1 MSERKILPIIM
12 NRFGNDVIK
21 LTKSNFKN
29 EIFWEVSDEHFL
41 SVIGLYIAV
50 EKNVNT
56 FRDMIAESYAL
67 LQEYQSWDSLSRIL
81 LSTSNQNLKNALIED
96 ALFDVTEGWEFEE
109 ERRKNL
115 TLFTS
120 FKRLKIIEDKIAEII
135 RLGQFSKDYILP

>member
-12 NRFGNDVIK
+12 NRFGSDVIK
-21 LTKSNFKN
+21 LTKSNFQN

-81 LSTSNQNLKNALIED
+81 LSTSNENLKNALIED
-96 ALFDVTEGWEFEE
+96 ELFDVNEGWEFEE